1 MRFTC
6 FFDKEYYDAYVTRAT
21 RYSSHRYAYHE
32 DKLGEVVNQIFDED
46 ISGLV
51 LHINMNENAPKNLLG
66 DEKYIAAKELLG
78 LKDAADSYHFLYT
91 AAIDRCSR
99 EDAAARLWTKN
110 VYIIG
115 QLPDFRVKPKEGEKP
130 VFELMT
136 MRRKKDGGKATADRL

>member
-1 MRFTC
+1 MQRDEDEVFDDAIHV
-6 FFDKEYYDAYVTRAT
+6 FFEKEYYDAYVEKAA

-51 LHINMNENAPKNLLG
+51 LHISTAGDGAPKNVLS
-66 DEKYIAAKELLG
+66 DEKYIAAKELLA

-91 AAIDRCSR
+91 ASIDRCSK
-99 EDAAARLWTKN
+99 EDAVARLWTKN

-115 QLPDFRVKPKEGEKP
+115 QLPDLEF
-130 VFELMT
+130 
-136 MRRKKDGGKATADRL
+136 